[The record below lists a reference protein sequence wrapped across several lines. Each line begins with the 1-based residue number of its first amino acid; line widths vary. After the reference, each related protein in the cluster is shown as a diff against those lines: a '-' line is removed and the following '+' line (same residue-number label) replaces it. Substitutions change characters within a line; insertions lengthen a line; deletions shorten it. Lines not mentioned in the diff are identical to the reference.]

1 MSKEVTPT
9 VETSDK
15 SILDQI
21 KDTVKDTIKAEAM
34 ATIDQLIETIK
45 EKLTANGI
53 EFTEQVQTLV
63 KEAITAIMQE
73 TGETVSEKVDT
84 FLDGKKAIWT
94 ELAAT
99 NPDEAR
105 RKLRNFWL
113 GVAGVCAI
121 VGFALGVWVF

>member
-1 MSKEVTPT
+1 MSEEVKTT
-9 VETSDK
+9 EETSDK

-21 KDTVKDTIKAEAM
+21 KDTVKETIKTEAT

-45 EKLTANGI
+45 EKLTTNGI
-53 EFTEQVQTLV
+53 EFTEQIQTLV
-63 KEAITAIMQE
+63 KEAVTAIMKE

-84 FLDGKKAIWT
+84 FLDGKKALWT

-99 NPDEAR
+99 KPEEAR
-105 RKLRNFWL
+105 RALRNFWL